1 MYVFLQFKN
10 NFIENTLN
18 ILYNNVI
25 IFWEKNMKEKKSK
38 ARINAVKNNF
48 FALHLVW
55 KMCPRMVVH
64 MACSKALYY
73 FGWLFYSAFFMRYV
87 INALQAG
94 ETFQAIMIFIGIT
107 VAVFASMA
115 FYNSYILGSVKPVTD
130 TEVNKKLYRK
140 LFKKSRNVELECFE
154 NSDFYDKYTLAMK
167 NADTR
172 IIETVDQLFGLLF
185 GFVASICAFVFMFQ
199 VDTLSVTFI
208 LLPIIGN
215 FYFRILNSRVDYQR
229 NKEMAPHNRRIDYI
243 NRIMYL
249 KDYAKEIRLTNI
261 FNLLKRQYTDAIT
274 GVADVTKKFVLKS
287 AFLHWFYV
295 MFTFTFIFEGLL
307 IYGAYRTLVSNTMT
321 LPQLAVLTSMMVS
334 TTWILIGFTDSV
346 TASFKNGLFVDYLR
360 TFLEYEEKIPEDYD
374 GADPGN
380 TIESIDFRNV
390 SFAYKDL
397 PVLTDLNMKF
407 EGKKTYA
414 LVGHNGAGKSTIIKL
429 LLRFYDPTKGEILL
443 NGRNIKEYNLQKYRA
458 LFATAFQD
466 NRMFS
471 MSVADN
477 VTLGENIPA
486 EQRDAIVTDALKL
499 SGVYDK
505 VMSLPQGINTT
516 LTREF
521 DDKGAVLSGG
531 EFQKIVVSR
540 AFARNCPIK
549 VFDEP
554 SSALDPIAEYQLF
567 DNILKACHENTLLF
581 ISHRLSSVQNADHVF
596 LLEHGQVKE
605 EGTHRELMNRKGL
618 YADMYQKQA
627 ENYLADKA
635 KQTEGIWA

>member
-1 MYVFLQFKN
+1 MAKKTKTKVHAVRN
-10 NFIENTLN
+10 NI
-18 ILYNNVI
+18 Y
-25 IFWEKNMKEKKSK
+25 
-38 ARINAVKNNF
+38 
-48 FALHLVW
+48 ALRLVW
-55 KMCPRMVVH
+55 KMCPRRVVH
-64 MACSKALYY
+64 MALARLLYY

-87 INALQAG
+87 INALQTG
-94 ETFQAIMIFIGIT
+94 ETFRAIMIFIGIT
-107 VAVFASMA
+107 IAVFASMA
-115 FYNSYILGSVKPVTD
+115 LYNSFIQGSVKPTTD
-130 TEVNKKLYRK
+130 AEINKKLYQR

-172 IIETVDQLFGLLF
+172 LVETVDMLFGLLF
-185 GFVASICAFVFMFQ
+185 GFIASICAFIFMFQ
-199 VDTLSVTFI
+199 VDKLSVAFI

-215 FYFRILNSRVDYQR
+215 FFFRILNSRIDYKR

-274 GVADVTKKFVLKS
+274 GVADVTKKFVWKS

-307 IYGAYRTLVSNTMT
+307 IYGAYRTLVSETMT

-360 TFLEYEEKIPEDYD
+360 TFLEYEEKIPEDYEGD
-374 GADPGN
+374 DPGSQ
-380 TIESIDFRNV
+380 IESLEFRNV
-390 SFAYKDL
+390 SFAYKDDV
-397 PVLTDLNMKF
+397 VLSNLNMKF
-407 EGKKTYA
+407 DGGKTYA
-414 LVGHNGAGKSTIIKL
+414 LVGHNGAGKSTLIKL
-429 LLRFYDPTKGEILL
+429 LLRFYDPTEGEILL
-443 NGRNIKEYNLQKYRA
+443 NGRNIKEYNLQKYRS

-471 MSVADN
+471 MSVSDN
-477 VTLGENIPA
+477 VTLGEDIPA
-486 EQRDAIVTDALKL
+486 DQREQIVVDALKL

-505 VMSLPQGINTT
+505 VMSLPNGIDTT

-521 DDKGAVLSGG
+521 DDNGAVLSGG

-540 AFARNCPIK
+540 AFARQCPIK

-554 SSALDPIAEYQLF
+554 SSALDPIAEYKLF
-567 DNILKACHENTLLF
+567 DNILKACRQNTLLF

-596 LLEHGQVKE
+596 LLENGQVRE
-605 EGTHRELMNRKGL
+605 EGTHRELMKKKGI

-627 ENYLADKA
+627 ENYLADKS
-635 KQTEGIWA
+635 KQKEGIWA

>member
-1 MYVFLQFKN
+1 
-10 NFIENTLN
+10 
-18 ILYNNVI
+18 
-25 IFWEKNMKEKKSK
+25 MKEKKFKS
-38 ARINAVKNNF
+38 RINAVRNNF
-48 FALHLVW
+48 YALGLVW
-55 KMCPRMVVH
+55 RMCPGPVIH
-64 MACSKALYY
+64 MAVARLLYY

-94 ETFQAIMIFIGIT
+94 ETFRAIMIFIGIT
-107 VAVFASMA
+107 VGVFAAMA
-115 FYNSYILGSVKPVTD
+115 LYNSFIQGYVAPVANASL
-130 TEVNKKLYRK
+130 NKQLYQK

-172 IIETVDQLFGLLF
+172 LYETVDQLFGVLF
-185 GFVASICAFVFMFQ
+185 GFVASIFAFIFMFQ
-199 VDTLSVTFI
+199 VDKLSVAFI
-208 LLPIIGN
+208 FLPIIGN
-215 FYFRILNSRVDYQR
+215 FYFRRLNTHVDYER

-261 FNLLKRQYTDAIT
+261 FKLLKRQYTDAIT
-274 GVADVTKKFVLKS
+274 GVADVTKKFVWKS

-307 IYGAYRTLVSNTMT
+307 IYGAYRTLVSNTMS
-321 LPQLAVLTSMMVS
+321 LAQLAVITSMMVS

-374 GADPGN
+374 GADPGR
-380 TIESIDFRNV
+380 TIESIEFRNV
-390 SFAYKDL
+390 GFAYKDI
-397 PVLTDLNMKF
+397 PVLKNLNMKF

-429 LLRFYDPTKGEILL
+429 LLRFYDPTEGEILL
-443 NGRNIKEYNLQKYRA
+443 NGRNIKDYNLQKYRS

-477 VTLGENIPA
+477 VTLGEDIPA
-486 EQRDAIVTDALKL
+486 EKREAIVTEALKL

-521 DDKGAVLSGG
+521 DDSGAVLSGG

-540 AFARNCPIK
+540 AFARSCPVK

-567 DNILKACHENTLLF
+567 DNILKACKENTLLF

-596 LLEHGQVKE
+596 LLENGEVRE
-605 EGTHRELMNRKGL
+605 EGTHRELIDRKGL

-627 ENYLADKA
+627 ENYLADKS
-635 KQTEGIWA
+635 KQKEGIWA

>member
-1 MYVFLQFKN
+1 
-10 NFIENTLN
+10 
-18 ILYNNVI
+18 
-25 IFWEKNMKEKKSK
+25 MKEKKFKS
-38 ARINAVKNNF
+38 RINAVRNNF
-48 FALHLVW
+48 YALGLVW
-55 KMCPRMVVH
+55 RMCPGPVIH
-64 MACSKALYY
+64 MAVARLLYY

-94 ETFQAIMIFIGIT
+94 ETFRAIMIFIGIT
-107 VAVFASMA
+107 VGVFAAMA
-115 FYNSYILGSVKPVTD
+115 LYNSFIQGYVAPVANASL
-130 TEVNKKLYRK
+130 NKQLYQK

-172 IIETVDQLFGLLF
+172 LYETVDQLFGVLF
-185 GFVASICAFVFMFQ
+185 GFVASIFAFIFMFQ
-199 VDTLSVTFI
+199 VDKLSVAFI
-208 LLPIIGN
+208 FLPIIGN
-215 FYFRILNSRVDYQR
+215 FYFRRLNTHVDYER

-261 FNLLKRQYTDAIT
+261 FKLLKRQYTDAIT
-274 GVADVTKKFVLKS
+274 GVADVTKKFVWKS

-307 IYGAYRTLVSNTMT
+307 IYGAYRTLVSNTMS
-321 LPQLAVLTSMMVS
+321 LAQLAVITSMMVS

-374 GADPGN
+374 GADPGR
-380 TIESIDFRNV
+380 TIESIEFRNV
-390 SFAYKDL
+390 GFAYKDI
-397 PVLTDLNMKF
+397 PVLKNLNMKF

-429 LLRFYDPTKGEILL
+429 LLRFYDPTEGEILL
-443 NGRNIKEYNLQKYRA
+443 NGRNIKDYNLQKYRA

-477 VTLGENIPA
+477 VTLGEDIPA
-486 EQRDAIVTDALKL
+486 EKREAIVTEALKL

-521 DDKGAVLSGG
+521 DDSGAVLSGG

-540 AFARNCPIK
+540 AFARSCPVK

-567 DNILKACHENTLLF
+567 DNILKACKENTLLF

-596 LLEHGQVKE
+596 LLENGEVRE
-605 EGTHRELMNRKGL
+605 EGTHRELIDRKGL

-627 ENYLADKA
+627 ENYLADKS
-635 KQTEGIWA
+635 KQKEGIWA

>member
-1 MYVFLQFKN
+1 
-10 NFIENTLN
+10 
-18 ILYNNVI
+18 
-25 IFWEKNMKEKKSK
+25 MKEKKLES
-38 ARINAVKNNF
+38 RINAVKNNF
-48 FALHLVW
+48 FALRLVW
-55 KMCPRMVVH
+55 KMCPIPVIH
-64 MACSKALYY
+64 MAIARLLYY

-107 VAVFASMA
+107 VAVFATMSL
-115 FYNSYILGSVKPVTD
+115 YNSFIQGYVAPVANASL
-130 TEVNKKLYRK
+130 NKQLYQK

-172 IIETVDQLFGLLF
+172 LYETVDQLFGLLF
-185 GFVASICAFVFMFQ
+185 GFIASICAFVFMFQ
-199 VDTLSVTFI
+199 VDRLSVTFI

-215 FYFRILNSRVDYQR
+215 FYFRILNSRIDYQR

-243 NRIMYL
+243 NRIMYI

-360 TFLEYEEKIPEDYD
+360 TFLEYEEKIPEDYE
-374 GADPGN
+374 GADPGT
-380 TIESIDFRNV
+380 TIESIEFRNV
-390 SFAYKDL
+390 SFAYKDT
-397 PVLTDLNMKF
+397 PVLKDLNMKF
-407 EGKKTYA
+407 DGGKTYA

-429 LLRFYDPTKGEILL
+429 LLRFYDPTEGEILL
-443 NGRNIKEYNLQKYRA
+443 NGHNIKEYNLQKYRA

-477 VTLGENIPA
+477 VTLGEDIPSD
-486 EQRDAIVTDALKL
+486 QREAIVTDALKL

-521 DDKGAVLSGG
+521 DDNGAVLSGG

-540 AFARNCPIK
+540 AFARRCPIK

-567 DNILKACHENTLLF
+567 DNILKACRENTLLF

-605 EGTHRELMNRKGL
+605 EGTHRELMNKQGL

-627 ENYLADKA
+627 ENYLADKT

>member
-1 MYVFLQFKN
+1 MAENKSPKKVSAFRN
-10 NFIENTLN
+10 NF
-18 ILYNNVI
+18 Y
-25 IFWEKNMKEKKSK
+25 
-38 ARINAVKNNF
+38 
-48 FALHLVW
+48 ALALVW
-55 KMCPRMVVH
+55 KMCPGPVIS
-64 MACSKALYY
+64 MAVARLLSY

-87 INALQAG
+87 INALQSG
-94 ETFQAIMIFIGIT
+94 ETFQSIMIFIGIT
-107 VAVFASMA
+107 IAVFAAMA
-115 FYNSYILGSVKPVTD
+115 LYNSFILGYVTPVANATL
-130 TEVNKKLYRK
+130 NKKLYQK

-172 IIETVDQLFGLLF
+172 LYETVDQLFSVFF
-185 GFVASICAFVFMFQ
+185 GFIASIFAFIFMFQ
-199 VDTLSVTFI
+199 VDGFSVLFI
-208 LLPIIGN
+208 LFPIIGN
-215 FYFRILNSRVDYQR
+215 FIFRRMINHIEYNRQKD
-229 NKEMAPHNRRIDYI
+229 MAPHNRRIDYI

-274 GVADVTKKFVLKS
+274 GVAAVCKKYIMKS
-287 AFLHWFYV
+287 VGLHWLWV
-295 MFTFTFIFEGLL
+295 MFTFSFIFEGLL
-307 IYGAYRTLVSNTMT
+307 VYGAYRTLVSETMT
-321 LPQLAVLTSMMVS
+321 LAQLAVITSMMVS

-346 TASFKNGLFVDYLR
+346 TASFKNGLFVEYLR
-360 TFLEYEEKIPEDYD
+360 SFLEYEEKIPEDYD
-374 GADPGN
+374 GADPG
-380 TIESIDFRNV
+380 TEIDSIEFRNV
-390 SFAYKDL
+390 GFAYKDV
-397 PVLTDLNMKF
+397 PVLKNLNMKF

-429 LLRFYDPTKGEILL
+429 LLRFYDPTEGEILL

-477 VTLGENIPA
+477 VTLGEDIPENER
-486 EQRDAIVTDALKL
+486 EQVVTDALKL
-499 SGVYDK
+499 SGVYEK
-505 VMSLPQGINTT
+505 VMSLPLGINTT

-521 DDKGAVLSGG
+521 DDNGAVLSGG

-540 AFARNCPIK
+540 AFARRCPIK

-554 SSALDPIAEYQLF
+554 SSALDPIAEYKLF
-567 DNILKACHENTLLF
+567 DNILKACKENTLLF

-596 LLEHGQVKE
+596 LLENGEVVE
-605 EGTHRELMNRKGL
+605 EGTHRELMARRGL

-627 ENYLADKA
+627 ENYLADKT

>member
-1 MYVFLQFKN
+1 MA
-10 NFIENTLN
+10 E
-18 ILYNNVI
+18 
-25 IFWEKNMKEKKSK
+25 KEKKVNS
-38 ARINAVKNNF
+38 VKNNF
-48 FALHLVW
+48 YALALVW
-55 KMCPRMVVH
+55 KMCPGPVIS
-64 MACSKALYY
+64 MAVARLLSY

-87 INALQAG
+87 INALQSG
-94 ETFQAIMIFIGIT
+94 ETFQSIMIFIGIT
-107 VAVFASMA
+107 IAVFATMA
-115 FYNSYILGSVKPVTD
+115 LYNSFIQGYVTPVANATL
-130 TEVNKKLYRK
+130 NKKLYQK

-172 IIETVDQLFGLLF
+172 LYETVDQLFSVFF
-185 GFVASICAFVFMFQ
+185 GFIASIFAFVFMFQ
-199 VDTLSVTFI
+199 VDGFSVLFI
-208 LLPIIGN
+208 LFPIIGN
-215 FYFRILNSRVDYQR
+215 FIFRRMINHIEYKRQKD
-229 NKEMAPHNRRIDYI
+229 MAPHNRRIDYI

-274 GVADVTKKFVLKS
+274 GVAAVCKKYIMKS
-287 AFLHWFYV
+287 VGLHWLWV
-295 MFTFTFIFEGLL
+295 MFTFSFIFEGLL
-307 IYGAYRTLVSNTMT
+307 VYGAYRTLVSETMT
-321 LPQLAVLTSMMVS
+321 LAQLAVITSMMVS

-346 TASFKNGLFVDYLR
+346 TASFKNGLFVEYLR
-360 TFLEYEEKIPEDYD
+360 SFLEYEEKIPEDYD
-374 GADPGN
+374 GADPG
-380 TIESIDFRNV
+380 TEIDSIEFRNV
-390 SFAYKDL
+390 GFAYKDV
-397 PVLTDLNMKF
+397 PVLKNLNMKF

-429 LLRFYDPTKGEILL
+429 LLRFYDPTEGEILL

-477 VTLGENIPA
+477 VTLGEDIAP
-486 EQRDAIVTDALKL
+486 EEREKIVTDALKL
-499 SGVYDK
+499 SGVYEK
-505 VMSLPQGINTT
+505 VMSLPDGINTT

-521 DDKGAVLSGG
+521 DDNGAVLSGG

-540 AFARNCPIK
+540 AFARRCPIK

-554 SSALDPIAEYQLF
+554 SSALDPIAEYKLF
-567 DNILKACHENTLLF
+567 DNILKACQENTLLF

-596 LLEHGQVKE
+596 LLENGEVVE
-605 EGTHRELMNRKGL
+605 EGTHRELMARRGL

-627 ENYLADKA
+627 ENYLADKT

>member
-1 MYVFLQFKN
+1 MEQ
-10 NFIENTLN
+10 
-18 ILYNNVI
+18 
-25 IFWEKNMKEKKSK
+25 KKVNS
-38 ARINAVKNNF
+38 IKNNF
-48 FALHLVW
+48 FALSLVW
-55 KMCPRMVVH
+55 KMCPGPVIH
-64 MACSKALYY
+64 MAIARLLSY

-94 ETFQAIMIFIGIT
+94 ESFKSIFIFIGIT
-107 VAVFASMA
+107 IAVFATIA
-115 FYNSYILGSVKPVTD
+115 LYNSFIQGYIAPVANASL
-130 TEVNKKLYRK
+130 NKQLYQM

-154 NSDFYDKYTLAMK
+154 NSEFYDKYTLAMK

-172 IIETVDQLFGLLF
+172 LYETVDQLFSVFF
-185 GFVASICAFVFMFQ
+185 GFIASIFAFVFMFQ
-199 VDTLSVTFI
+199 VDNFSVLFI
-208 LLPIIGN
+208 LFPIIGN
-215 FYFRILNSRVDYQR
+215 FIFRRMINHIEYNRQKD
-229 NKEMAPHNRRIDYI
+229 MAPHNRRIDYI

-261 FNLLKRQYTDAIT
+261 FNLLKRQYTEAIT
-274 GVADVTKKFVLKS
+274 GVAEVIKKYILKS
-287 AFLHWFYV
+287 VGLHWLWV
-295 MFTFTFIFEGLL
+295 MFTFSFIFEGLL
-307 IYGAYRTLVSNTMT
+307 VYGAYRTLVNETMT
-321 LPQLAVLTSMMVS
+321 LAQLAVITSMMVS

-346 TASFKNGLFVDYLR
+346 TACFKNGLFVEYLR

-374 GADPGN
+374 GADPG
-380 TIESIDFRNV
+380 TKIDSIEFRNV
-390 SFAYKDL
+390 GFAYKDI
-397 PVLTDLNMKF
+397 PVLKNLNMKF
-407 EGKKTYA
+407 EGTKTYA

-429 LLRFYDPTKGEILL
+429 LLRFYDPTEGEILL

-477 VTLGENIPA
+477 VTLGENIS
-486 EQRDAIVTDALKL
+486 EDNREKIVIDSLKL

-521 DDKGAVLSGG
+521 DDEGAVLSGG

-540 AFARNCPIK
+540 AFARRCPIK

-567 DNILKACHENTLLF
+567 DNILKACKENMLLF

-596 LLEHGQVKE
+596 LLENGEVKE
-605 EGTHRELMNRKGL
+605 EGTHRELMAKNGL

-627 ENYLADKA
+627 ENYLADKS

>member
-1 MYVFLQFKN
+1 MASKKRINSIKN
-10 NFIENTLN
+10 NF
-18 ILYNNVI
+18 Y
-25 IFWEKNMKEKKSK
+25 
-38 ARINAVKNNF
+38 
-48 FALHLVW
+48 ALSLVW
-55 KMCPRMVVH
+55 KMCPGPVIH
-64 MACSKALYY
+64 MAVARLLYY

-87 INALQAG
+87 INALQSG

-107 VAVFASMA
+107 VGVFATMA
-115 FYNSYILGSVKPVTD
+115 LYNSFIQGYVAPVANASL
-130 TEVNKKLYRK
+130 NKQLYQK

-167 NADTR
+167 NADVR
-172 IIETVDQLFGLLF
+172 LYETVDQLFGVLF
-185 GFVASICAFVFMFQ
+185 GFIASIFAFIFMFQ
-199 VDTLSVTFI
+199 VDKLSVAFI

-215 FYFRILNSRVDYQR
+215 FYFRRLNTHVDYER

-261 FNLLKRQYTDAIT
+261 FHLLKRQYTDAIT

-307 IYGAYRTLVSNTMT
+307 IYGAYRTLVSDTMT
-321 LPQLAVLTSMMVS
+321 LAQLAVITSMMVS

-374 GADPGN
+374 GADPGSV
-380 TIESIDFRNV
+380 IESIEFRNV
-390 SFAYKDL
+390 GFAYKDI
-397 PVLTDLNMKF
+397 PVLKNLNMKF

-429 LLRFYDPTKGEILL
+429 LLRFYDPTEGEILL

-486 EQRDAIVTDALKL
+486 EEREQVVTEALKL

-521 DDKGAVLSGG
+521 DDNGAVLSGG

-540 AFARNCPIK
+540 AFARRCPIK

-567 DNILKACHENTLLF
+567 DNILKACQENTLLF

-596 LLEHGQVKE
+596 LLENGEVRE
-605 EGTHRELMNRKGL
+605 EGTHRELMDKNGL

-627 ENYLADKA
+627 ENYLADKS
-635 KQTEGIWA
+635 KQKEGIWA

>member
-1 MYVFLQFKN
+1 MA
-10 NFIENTLN
+10 
-18 ILYNNVI
+18 
-25 IFWEKNMKEKKSK
+25 EKKFKS
-38 ARINAVKNNF
+38 RINAVQNNF
-48 FALHLVW
+48 FALKLVW
-55 KMCPRMVVH
+55 KMCPRIVIH

-73 FGWLFYSAFFMRYV
+73 FSWLFYSAFFMRYV
-87 INALQAG
+87 INALQSG

-130 TEVNKKLYRK
+130 TEVNKKLYQK

-172 IIETVDQLFGLLF
+172 LIETVDQLFGLLF

-199 VDTLSVTFI
+199 VDSLSVSFI

-249 KDYAKEIRLTNI
+249 KDYAKEIRLTKI

-321 LPQLAVLTSMMVS
+321 LSQLAVLTSMMVS

-360 TFLEYEEKIPEDYD
+360 TFLEYKEKIPEDYD
-374 GADPGN
+374 GADPGT
-380 TIESIDFRNV
+380 TINSIEFRGV
-390 SFAYKDL
+390 GFAYKDI
-397 PVLTDLNMKF
+397 PVLKNLNMKF
-407 EGKKTYA
+407 EGGKTYA

-429 LLRFYDPTKGEILL
+429 LLRFYDPTEGEILL

-477 VTLGENIPA
+477 VTLGEDIKA
-486 EQRDAIVTDALKL
+486 EDREQIVTEALKL

-521 DDKGAVLSGG
+521 DDNGAVLSGG

-540 AFARNCPIK
+540 AFARRCPIK

-567 DNILKACHENTLLF
+567 DNILKACRKNTLLF

-596 LLEHGQVKE
+596 LLEQGEVRE
-605 EGTHRELMNRKGL
+605 EGTHRELMDRKGL

-627 ENYLADKA
+627 ENYLADKS
-635 KQTEGIWA
+635 KQKEGIWA

>member
-1 MYVFLQFKN
+1 MKLKKINSLKN
-10 NFIENTLN
+10 NF
-18 ILYNNVI
+18 Y
-25 IFWEKNMKEKKSK
+25 
-38 ARINAVKNNF
+38 
-48 FALHLVW
+48 ALSLVW
-55 KMCPRMVVH
+55 KMCPRIIIFL
-64 MACSKALYY
+64 ALSKLLYY

-87 INALQAG
+87 INALQNG
-94 ETFQAIMIFIGIT
+94 ETFSAIMIFIAIT
-107 VAVFASMA
+107 VAIFATMA
-115 FYNSYILGSVKPVTD
+115 LYNSFVLGYIKPTSD
-130 TEVNKKLYRK
+130 TEVNKKLYQM

-172 IIETVDQLFGLLF
+172 IIETVDTFFGLFF
-185 GFVASICAFVFMFQ
+185 GFIASIFAFIFMFQ
-199 VDTLSVTFI
+199 VDKFSVAFI
-208 LLPIIGN
+208 FLPIIGN
-215 FYFRILNSRVDYQR
+215 FYFRRLNSHIEYQR

-287 AFLHWFYV
+287 AFFHWFYV

-307 IYGAYRTLVSNTMT
+307 IYGAYRTLVSETMT
-321 LPQLAVLTSMMVS
+321 LAQLAVITSMMVS

-346 TASFKNGLFVDYLR
+346 TASFKNGLFIDYLR

-380 TIESIDFRNV
+380 EIESIEFRGV
-390 SFAYKDL
+390 GFAYKDI
-397 PVLTDLNMKF
+397 PVLKNLNMKF

-429 LLRFYDPTKGEILL
+429 LLRFYDPTEGEILL

-486 EQRDAIVTDALKL
+486 EERDKIVTEALQL
-499 SGVYDK
+499 SGVYEK

-521 DDKGAVLSGG
+521 DDEGAVLSGG

-540 AFARNCPIK
+540 AFARRCPIK

-554 SSALDPIAEYQLF
+554 SSALDPIAEYKLF
-567 DNILKACHENTLLF
+567 DNILKACKENTLLF

-596 LLEHGQVKE
+596 LLENGEVRE
-605 EGTHRELMNRKGL
+605 EGTHRELMAKHGI
-618 YADMYQKQA
+618 YADMYEKQA
-627 ENYLADKA
+627 ENYLADKT
-635 KQTEGIWA
+635 KQKEGIWA

>member
-1 MYVFLQFKN
+1 
-10 NFIENTLN
+10 
-18 ILYNNVI
+18 
-25 IFWEKNMKEKKSK
+25 MKEKKFKS
-38 ARINAVKNNF
+38 RIRAVQNNF
-48 FALHLVW
+48 FALRLVW
-55 KMCPRMVVH
+55 KMCPGPVVH
-64 MACSKALYY
+64 MAIARLLYY

-87 INALQAG
+87 INALQTG
-94 ETFQAIMIFIGIT
+94 ETFKAIMIFIGIT

-115 FYNSYILGSVKPVTD
+115 LYNSFIQGYVAPLANASL
-130 TEVNKKLYRK
+130 NKQLYQK
-140 LFKKSRNVELECFE
+140 LFKKARNVELECFE

-167 NADTR
+167 NADTNLYN
-172 IIETVDQLFGLLF
+172 TVDQLFGLLF
-185 GFVASICAFVFMFQ
+185 GFVASICAFIFMFK
-199 VDTLSVTFI
+199 VDSFSVAFI

-215 FYFRILNSRVDYQR
+215 FYFRILNSRIDYQR

-261 FNLLKRQYTDAIT
+261 FNLLKRQYTEAIT

-374 GADPGN
+374 GTDPGK
-380 TIESIDFRNV
+380 TIDSIEFRNV
-390 SFAYKDL
+390 SFAYKDA
-397 PVLTDLNMKF
+397 PVLSNLNMKF
-407 EGKKTYA
+407 EGDKTYA

-429 LLRFYDPTKGEILL
+429 LLRFYDPTQGEILL
-443 NGRNIKEYNLQKYRA
+443 NGHNIKEYNLQKYRA

-477 VTLGENIPA
+477 VTLGEDIPA
-486 EQRDAIVTDALKL
+486 EKREAIVTEALKL
-499 SGVYDK
+499 SGVYEK

-521 DDKGAVLSGG
+521 DDQGAVLSGG

-540 AFARNCPIK
+540 AFARTCPVK

-567 DNILKACHENTLLF
+567 DNILKACKENTLLF

-605 EGTHRELMNRKGL
+605 EGSHRELMDRHGL

-627 ENYLADKA
+627 ENYLADKS
-635 KQTEGIWA
+635 KQKEGIWA

>member
-1 MYVFLQFKN
+1 M
-10 NFIENTLN
+10 E
-18 ILYNNVI
+18 
-25 IFWEKNMKEKKSK
+25 EKKKKVS
-38 ARINAVKNNF
+38 AVKNNF
-48 FALHLVW
+48 YALSLVW
-55 KMCPRMVVH
+55 KMCPGPVIH
-64 MACSKALYY
+64 MAVARLLSY

-107 VAVFASMA
+107 VAVFAAMA
-115 FYNSYILGSVKPVTD
+115 LYNSFIQGYVSPVTNA
-130 TEVNKKLYRK
+130 TLNKKLYQK

-172 IIETVDQLFGLLF
+172 LYETVDQLFSVLF
-185 GFVASICAFVFMFQ
+185 GFIASIFAFIFMFQ
-199 VDTLSVTFI
+199 VDGFSVLFI
-208 LLPIIGN
+208 LFPIIGN
-215 FYFRILNSRVDYQR
+215 FVFRRMINHIEYKRQQD
-229 NKEMAPHNRRIDYI
+229 MAPHNRRIDYI

-261 FNLLKRQYTDAIT
+261 FNLLKRQYTEAIT
-274 GVADVTKKFVLKS
+274 GVADVCKKYIMKS
-287 AFLHWFYV
+287 VGLHWLWV
-295 MFTFTFIFEGLL
+295 MFTFSFIFEGLL
-307 IYGAYRTLVSNTMT
+307 VYGAYRTLVSETMT
-321 LPQLAVLTSMMVS
+321 LAQLAVITSMMVS

-346 TASFKNGLFVDYLR
+346 TASFKNGLFVEYLR
-360 TFLEYEEKIPEDYD
+360 SFLEYEEKIPEDYD
-374 GADPGN
+374 GADPG
-380 TIESIDFRNV
+380 TEIDSIEFRNV
-390 SFAYKDL
+390 GFAYKDV
-397 PVLTDLNMKF
+397 PVLKNLNMKF

-429 LLRFYDPTKGEILL
+429 LLRFYDPTEGEILL

-471 MSVADN
+471 MTVADN
-477 VTLGENIPA
+477 VTLGEDIPENER
-486 EQRDAIVTDALKL
+486 EQVVTDALKL
-499 SGVYDK
+499 SGVYEK
-505 VMSLPQGINTT
+505 VMSLPLGINTT

-540 AFARNCPIK
+540 AFARRCPIK

-554 SSALDPIAEYQLF
+554 SSALDPIAEYKLF
-567 DNILKACHENTLLF
+567 DNILKACKENTLLF

-596 LLEHGQVKE
+596 LLENGEVVE
-605 EGTHRELMNRKGL
+605 EGTHRELMARRGL

-627 ENYLADKA
+627 ENYLADKT